1 MQKKVTTCNNKL
13 SKLQNSLDKL
23 ATDAD
28 REWSLEFLTKELE
41 QLDNQYELSYK
52 GFKTCLIEYD
62 KSKTKE
68 IDLKA
73 KLKEDRKVRVSS
85 QGLAYNED
93 EFHDIPS
100 HDEAE
105 KENVDDSEGAA
116 WVLHGPLR
124 TGHGP
129 GVTRVPRV
137 RPVKPTIPKGYAQSW
152 EPVKLSTDIYS

>member
-1 MQKKVTTCNNKL
+1 MLN
-13 SKLQNSLDKL
+13 
-23 ATDAD
+23 
-28 REWSLEFLTKELE
+28 R
-41 QLDNQYELSYK
+41 
-52 GFKTCLIEYD
+52 I
-62 KSKTKE
+62 KSKKTE

-73 KLKEDRKVRVSS
+73 KLKEERKARASS